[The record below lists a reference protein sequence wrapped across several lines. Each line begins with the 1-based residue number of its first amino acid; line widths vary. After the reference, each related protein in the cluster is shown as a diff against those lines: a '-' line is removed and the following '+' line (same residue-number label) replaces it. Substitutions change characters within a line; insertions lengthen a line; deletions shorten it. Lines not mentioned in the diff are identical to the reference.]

1 MTDDLKDAEAPR
13 FPDIEVAIRPY
24 LDKPMAVMA
33 MVRRALQ
40 KAGHPQ
46 AAARF
51 TEQALASDPES
62 LLQVAESYVTVP

>member
-1 MTDDLKDAEAPR
+1 MDDAHDTPEGPR
-13 FPDIEVAIRPY
+13 FPHLRVEARPY

-40 KAGHPQ
+40 KAGHHREASQ
-46 AAARF
+46 F

-62 LLQVAESYVTVP
+62 LLQVVEGYVTVP